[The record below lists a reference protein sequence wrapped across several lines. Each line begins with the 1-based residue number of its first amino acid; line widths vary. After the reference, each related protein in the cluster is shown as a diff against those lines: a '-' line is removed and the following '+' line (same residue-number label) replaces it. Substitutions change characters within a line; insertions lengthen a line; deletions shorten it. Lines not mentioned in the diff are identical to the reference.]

1 MKRNFAAI
9 MMAMLCIWALLPAS
23 AMAQTGCKPP
33 EGIKLV
39 TPGVLT
45 VTTNPTS
52 PPLQYIDEQGN
63 IVGMD
68 IDLGRMIAAKLCLP
82 IKYIA
87 SEFAT
92 MIPSL
97 KDGRYDMID
106 TFMYYTPERA
116 QQITMIPYGAATVSI
131 VMQAGT
137 TGGKTLAEFSR
148 KRLATQ
154 LGSVDDVNARKVDM
168 DLRAAGKP
176 GIDIHTFPNYSDL
189 LQALSG
195 GQVDGAIISTD
206 GAFYYRSKGMTFF
219 RIAATG
225 LYPHLETIG
234 FADPVLAEKAA
245 AALDALKMDGSY
257 DKLLSKFHHCALPGP
272 FKVSHGP
279 LPDPVCPQQA
289 E

>member
-1 MKRNFAAI
+1 MKRAFKVTMI
-9 MMAMLCIWALLPAS
+9 AMLCAWALLPTS
-23 AMAQTGCKPP
+23 AIAQTRCKPP

-45 VTTNPTS
+45 ATTNPTS
-52 PPLQYIDEQGN
+52 PPLQYINEQGK

-68 IDLGRMIAAKLCLP
+68 IDLGEMIAAKLCLP
-82 IKYIA
+82 IKFVP

-92 MIPSL
+92 MIPAL

-116 QQITMIPYGAATVSI
+116 NQILMIPYGAATVSI
-131 VMQAGT
+131 VMQAGS
-137 TGGKTLAEFSR
+137 TGGKTLEEFSG

-154 LGSVDDVNARKVDM
+154 LGSVDDVNARNVNNALK
-168 DLRAAGKP
+168 AAGKP
-176 GIDIHTFPNYSDL
+176 LIDIHTFPNYSDL
-189 LQALSG
+189 LQALSA

-206 GAFYYRSKGMTFF
+206 GAFYYGSKGMTFF

-234 FADPVLAEKAA
+234 FSDPVLAAKAA
-245 AALDALKMDGSY
+245 DALNALKADGSY
-257 DKLLSKFHHCALPGP
+257 DELLRKFHHCALPGP

-279 LPDPVCPQQA
+279 LPEPVCPPEA
-289 E
+289 G